1 MCPLGLSHL
10 MGTNL
15 LRAYMHGY
23 FIDMRLH
30 HKVTVIIHTDSLSL
44 VEHMLEYSRI
54 CCQLFSDS
62 TWLKL
67 TLM

>member
-1 MCPLGLSHL
+1 

-23 FIDMRLH
+23 FIDMRLY
-30 HKVTVIIHTDSLSL
+30 HKVTMVIHTVGVSVVAD
-44 VEHMLEYSRI
+44 MLEYSRVY
-54 CCQLFSDS
+54 CQLFTDS

-67 TLM
+67 TLTWTGC